1 MQARPGDPGRPGAPA
16 LGRLGGTVAGRY
28 RLDERRPTDLPGAE
42 RWSATD
48 QILARPVT
56 VTLVSGDRTAA
67 VLDAA
72 RRAALVVEPRL
83 ARILDVG
90 SADGAGYVVTAAVE
104 GRSLAA
110 LAARAPL
117 AADQARAVVGEVAS
131 ALEAARRRGVH
142 HLALRP
148 EVVVLTP
155 GGRVVLEGLAVD
167 GELVG
172 ASGGTAHAM
181 SRADAVGLVRV
192 LYAVLTGR
200 WPGAA
205 ATPAAVPSFAEWSA
219 GGGNP
224 PPGQVELDAGLPL
237 APEHDGAPLPPVDL
251 VPSVPADLDTLCAV
265 TLGPHD
271 DGPHSPGELVRE
283 LEPWR
288 AVRADEIFQAADHGR
303 WPALPAQSP
312 TGGALAGAGSG
323 TPTAPP
329 TGSSPMSDDTQQP
342 AADDT
347 PGRTTGPRG
356 GSGAGATAA
365 GAGAGAGATAAGAAT
380 GATAAGGAAGA
391 AGAGAG
397 PAGTAAA
404 GATAASAA
412 TGAAAAAGGVARQSV
427 RSAFS
432 SAAPSAGARRPGTPP
447 PAIPPSGQPAAIPP
461 ASRQPARTSSRAT
474 PVAPAAG
481 TPTTPAPATGTAAT
495 GTAASGTAASRT
507 AAPGAAATGTAATGS
522 PATGSPTASTPGAPT
537 TPAGSRTPAGSTAP
551 ADQPSSTG
559 AAPASVPPARSASP
573 AEPAPATDAAAAT
586 TTGGDAPAT
595 PAPTDQPG
603 DRAPASA
610 DGSPT
615 TAGASTS
622 TSSTRPA
629 TGSTAT
635 PGSSTPSAAAAPTAA
650 GAADSRADSP
660 ATAAPATSAAP
671 ATADASRATAP
682 AAADPAALAVAG
694 ITGAGATQDGTDSER
709 ADESPATPERTPA
722 RRTTSVFGRLGG
734 RGAPATGSAAAAAA
748 ATTPADGTTTTTGS
762 APWNPPVP
770 EAADEPPVFL
780 PVGDGGAGSGAAD
793 APGDRPQWDLP
804 FPVEEDAPSIA
815 HRRIDPTRW
824 VLGGVAVAVLVGVII
839 AIGNVLAPFRGGDA
853 GAQPTAAPATSA
865 PAAAPAET
873 QPPAEQAPAAVP
885 PAIATVTSIDPS
897 DADGEH
903 EELIGR
909 LIDGDPATSWYTHT
923 YNRPDFAGF
932 KDAVGLVI
940 TLQQPTT
947 VTAVTLDVNGS
958 GGSVEVR
965 STDGANPTA
974 GDVLASG
981 ALAPQTVLT
990 LAQPTQTQS
999 IVLWFTSLAQT
1010 PDGQNRIEIT
1020 NLAVS

>member
-397 PAGTAAA
+397 PAGAAAA
-404 GATAASAA
+404 GTTAASAA
-412 TGAAAAAGGVARQSV
+412 AGAAGGVARQSV

-481 TPTTPAPATGTAAT
+481 TPATPAPATGTAPT
-495 GTAASGTAASRT
+495 GTAASGTAASGT
-507 AAPGAAATGTAATGS
+507 ATTGTAATGS
-522 PATGSPTASTPGAPT
+522 PATDSPTASATGAPT
-537 TPAGSRTPAGSTAP
+537 TPAGSTAP
-551 ADQPSSTG
+551 ADQPSPTG

-595 PAPTDQPG
+595 PAPAEQRG

-615 TAGASTS
+615 TAGAS

-635 PGSSTPSAAAAPTAA
+635 PGSSTPSAAAAPTTS

-660 ATAAPATSAAP
+660 ATAAPAASAAP

-694 ITGAGATQDGTDSER
+694 ITGAGATQDGTDGEP
-709 ADESPATPERTPA
+709 ADTSPATPERTPA

-780 PVGDGGAGSGAAD
+780 PVGDGGAGSAGAD